1 MAAVEVFQALR
12 VDEDAGRAVRENGIF
27 PARHVDL
34 HRVGH
39 PGAAP
44 LFDKEAQTLFLRR
57 KVLFPEQVEEVPGG
71 GIGEFDHGEK

>member
-12 VDEDAGRAVRENGIF
+12 VDEDAGRPVGENGIAF
-27 PARHVDL
+27 AGHVDL

-39 PGAAP
+39 PGAAS
-44 LFDKEAQTLFLRR
+44 LLDKKAQAIFLGG
-57 KVLFPEQVEEVPGG
+57 KVLFLEQVEEVPGG